1 MTNIFRELLK
11 IISIQHCL
19 FSLNYRQK
27 LQKFLK
33 HGFIAKHHIRLLI
46 SDGPFTVLAPI
57 DSAFDIIDVPA
68 LLDNP
73 TELNAVLTRHVIGAK
88 VESGDLENGPVPT
101 LGGEIIFVEIEG
113 STVSFKWWLAE
124 LALAPVVLGSIHLL
138 QESQH
143 QTATE
148 RLLNLVH
155 W

>member
-1 MTNIFRELLK
+1 MCSVLIK
-11 IISIQHCL
+11 DK
-19 FSLNYRQK
+19 NYK
-27 LQKFLK
+27 KFLK
-33 HGFIAKHHIRLLI
+33 HGFVARHQIRLLI
-46 SDGPFTVLAPI
+46 SEGPFTVLAPI

-124 LALAPVVLGSIHLL
+124 LALASVVLGSIYLL
-138 QESQH
+138 QESQ
-143 QTATE
+143 

>member
-1 MTNIFRELLK
+1 M
-11 IISIQHCL
+11 
-19 FSLNYRQK
+19 
-27 LQKFLK
+27 
-33 HGFIAKHHIRLLI
+33 
-46 SDGPFTVLAPI
+46 API

-73 TELNAVLTRHVIGAK
+73 TELNTVLTRHVIGAK

-124 LALAPVVLGSIHLL
+124 LALASVVLGSIYLL
-138 QESQH
+138 QESQ
-143 QTATE
+143 